1 MVFLEIKNNNWRV
14 IVVELVNMFN
24 RLILLLL
31 WGIKW
36 RRKIN
41 LWGNLWNIRNLMGIF
56 WDIGC
61 RIKMLIRLVF
71 QGYDQCFIF
80 CFIFIYV
87 FLQLSDISILL
98 LDFPEV
104 LFLDLLL
111 QPFLLLTQLLL
122 LVMSNF
128 LQLSLQLINFVLEK
142 YSVELGF
149 FVWLYYRLK
158 CHLLLLV
165 LLCFYLLQLF
175 LLDTQ
180 IHRFFVK
187 LIL

>member
-56 WDIGC
+56 WDLGC
-61 RIKMLIRLVF
+61 RIKMLTRLVS
-71 QGYDQCFIF
+71 QGYDQCFVF

-87 FLQLSDISILL
+87 FGLYWEISTHIIAQVRPKAPSILPHFCHEL
-98 LDFPEV
+98 KSSFLPQFQAV
-104 LFLDLLL
+104 LIKAHPVPILTALAAQYNMAL
-111 QPFLLLTQLLL
+111 FLLLPNNLNCDFSTCQ
-122 LVMSNF
+122 
-128 LQLSLQLINFVLEK
+128 
-142 YSVELGF
+142 
-149 FVWLYYRLK
+149 
-158 CHLLLLV
+158 
-165 LLCFYLLQLF
+165 
-175 LLDTQ
+175 
-180 IHRFFVK
+180 
-187 LIL
+187 